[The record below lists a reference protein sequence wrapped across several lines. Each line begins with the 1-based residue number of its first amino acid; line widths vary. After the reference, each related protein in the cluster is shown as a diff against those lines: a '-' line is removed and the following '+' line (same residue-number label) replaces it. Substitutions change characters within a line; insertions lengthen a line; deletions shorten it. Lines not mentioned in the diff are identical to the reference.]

1 MDSPSSHIDSGEIAT
16 DVMCLIK
23 RKESGELFV
32 CYERIPYNSQIVD
45 KFKEMS
51 ATIHGWDHRRA
62 KELFDELVATENP
75 DFAQPF
81 YRDADNTYMQRVL
94 RTYDNLLAAT
104 CGQQHPRVLVP
115 VSPHAQWLSP
125 NTVSYLADRENA
137 IRQAPLQEES
147 LERGS
152 KLPSDFNRKNAAS
165 LLNKLDTMRG
175 KLVACLDDYDKR
187 FAEFVQT
194 ARSLVPGLFSKKS
207 YCRCFNGAYGSSEL
221 DYVITPGNQC
231 LIDNLPE
238 YYQASILEDLYA
250 RYDADP
256 QVVAYSSRKLG
267 WDNFQIN
274 LDASGDLKI
283 ELKTNFGFG
292 RSSYFL
298 SILCYKGINAVN
310 APLIIF
316 YNIAHLF
323 ELAGFTD
330 MYELAPASYKLCFE
344 NAVEYWQEFNAIGE
358 VAFIEK
364 YFARAL
370 IELKDLLRMVS
381 CASTFLQFTDLNCFN
396 DLVSQDSLSLVLY
409 DEWNPSDVYRCPSA
423 VDLSNEDKQQILNFV
438 MSVSRDQDN
447 QRLNYSLEL
456 QSKIQSTFSL
466 NSENNNSVD
475 FVRVGLARQKLLTEL
490 YKRFGQAEGI
500 DALADE
506 TIPYPGYFIRTYKNF
521 DLIQF
526 RIKKARVA
534 LNLFNE
540 LKSIAAFTKLQ
551 SVIVSLLEICQDIR
565 RQAEEHIVTSLDPVL
580 SKYQQEKKRLES
592 QLEEIRSKMKSPVIE
607 SGEHNWV
614 REQERFISDDIFRI
628 SNELQK
634 LENNKRELGAY
645 VAKCNS
651 ISKQA

>member
-1 MDSPSSHIDSGEIAT
+1 
-16 DVMCLIK
+16 
-23 RKESGELFV
+23 
-32 CYERIPYNSQIVD
+32 
-45 KFKEMS
+45 
-51 ATIHGWDHRRA
+51 
-62 KELFDELVATENP
+62 
-75 DFAQPF
+75 
-81 YRDADNTYMQRVL
+81 
-94 RTYDNLLAAT
+94 
-104 CGQQHPRVLVP
+104 
-115 VSPHAQWLSP
+115 
-125 NTVSYLADRENA
+125 
-137 IRQAPLQEES
+137 
-147 LERGS
+147 
-152 KLPSDFNRKNAAS
+152 
-165 LLNKLDTMRG
+165 
-175 KLVACLDDYDKR
+175 
-187 FAEFVQT
+187 
-194 ARSLVPGLFSKKS
+194 
-207 YCRCFNGAYGSSEL
+207 
-221 DYVITPGNQC
+221 
-231 LIDNLPE
+231 
-238 YYQASILEDLYA
+238 
-250 RYDADP
+250 
-256 QVVAYSSRKLG
+256 
-267 WDNFQIN
+267 
-274 LDASGDLKI
+274 
-283 ELKTNFGFG
+283 
-292 RSSYFL
+292 
-298 SILCYKGINAVN
+298 
-310 APLIIF
+310 
-316 YNIAHLF
+316 
-323 ELAGFTD
+323 
-330 MYELAPASYKLCFE
+330 
-344 NAVEYWQEFNAIGE
+344 
-358 VAFIEK
+358 
-364 YFARAL
+364 
-370 IELKDLLRMVS
+370 
-381 CASTFLQFTDLNCFN
+381 
-396 DLVSQDSLSLVLY
+396 
-409 DEWNPSDVYRCPSA
+409 
-423 VDLSNEDKQQILNFV
+423 